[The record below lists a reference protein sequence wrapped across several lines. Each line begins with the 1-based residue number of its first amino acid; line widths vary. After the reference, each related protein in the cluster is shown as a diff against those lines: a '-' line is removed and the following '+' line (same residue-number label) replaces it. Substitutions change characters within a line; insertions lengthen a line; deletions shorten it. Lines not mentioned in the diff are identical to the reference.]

1 MIKIFENII
10 TKNIITRN
18 IIFENISAG
27 SIAVHNILENNIING
42 SNIYMCG
49 NNIHTTGTNI
59 QGILAAVLLMAVVTY
74 IPRAFPMVFLRRKL
88 KSEFLRSFLYYV
100 PYAVLG
106 AMIFPKIVYS
116 TGNIYTA
123 LAGMIAAL
131 IMAYFNKG
139 LMKVAISAILVVYIS
154 GLLFKLA

>member
-1 MIKIFENII
+1 M
-10 TKNIITRN
+10 
-18 IIFENISAG
+18 
-27 SIAVHNILENNIING
+27 
-42 SNIYMCG
+42 
-49 NNIHTTGTNI
+49 